1 MLCLII
7 FCRLSRIVPR
17 GAAKELGVINKNF
30 NRVRV
35 RGGSVRGT
43 FEPNQEVGACI
54 HSLGF

>member
-35 RGGSVRGT
+35 RGGVRGT